1 MSSRPFAFSIA
12 LTLAG
17 LVFSTAGMTQDT
29 SASEMFAEWLA
40 GYDAAFNAKDL
51 DKLATYYHPEVTIY
65 EGGGINDGWV
75 DYRDHHL
82 GPELEGFQ
90 DLEFG
95 HRNVKAHWLSDS
107 SAYVTAEYRLKT
119 QYEERNI
126 DVTGLATLIVTKSDD
141 GTWRIRHSHTSS
153 RRRPRKE

>member
-1 MSSRPFAFSIA
+1 MKSKRIAFWLP

-17 LVFSTAGMTQDT
+17 LLFPGARMVQDT
-29 SASEMFAEWLA
+29 SPSEMLAEWFA

-51 DKLATYYHPEVTIY
+51 DKLATYYHPDVTIY
-65 EGGGINDGWV
+65 EGGGINDGWA

-95 HRNVKAHWLSDS
+95 HRNVKAHWLGES
-107 SAYVTAEYRLKT
+107 SAYVTAEYQLKT
-119 QYEERNI
+119 QYKERKI
-126 DVTGLATLIVTKSDD
+126 DVTGLATLIVTKSDEE
-141 GTWRIRHSHTSS
+141 TWQIRHSHTSS